1 LGKWKVPA
9 DAKEAAQQ
17 LQALQRRKAA
27 VLDVTMR
34 VRQNF
39 DTAKTVLGQVER
51 MKEML
56 EDLSVQLTDKL
67 SATSLRDSVAAD
79 SSFHESDIEM

>member
-1 LGKWKVPA
+1 M
-9 DAKEAAQQ
+9 Q
-17 LQALQRRKAA
+17 LNALQRRKAA
-27 VLDVTMR
+27 VLDVSMR

-56 EDLSVQLTDKL
+56 EDLSVQITDKL
-67 SATSLRDSVAAD
+67 STASLRDSIVD
-79 SSFHESDIEM
+79 PESMFPEPKYDM